1 MWSYSTVLAYLI
13 LTKGSQSR
21 VQKYPFPQIS
31 AEWNWVL
38 VAHKLGCSLLTCI
51 EQLSTVLSSRDIRMC
66 EAYSRGIPN
75 VVGTAGM
82 LGRVQLSSNPT
93 DGSLPGSSVHGIIPA
108 RILECIAMSSF
119 QDIGDLPNPGIQPTS
134 PVSLV
139 LKADSLPLS
148 H

>member
-1 MWSYSTVLAYLI
+1 M
-13 LTKGSQSR
+13 
-21 VQKYPFPQIS
+21 
-31 AEWNWVL
+31 L

-75 VVGTAGM
+75 VVGTASM